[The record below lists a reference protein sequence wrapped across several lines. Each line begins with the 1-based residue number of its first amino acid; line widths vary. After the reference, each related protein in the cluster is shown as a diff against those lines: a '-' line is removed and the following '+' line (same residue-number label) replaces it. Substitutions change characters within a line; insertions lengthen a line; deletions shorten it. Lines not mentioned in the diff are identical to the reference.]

1 MDRKTLRK
9 TKILRGFKVSVFAT
23 NLFCITDW
31 PQYDPE
37 VASFGGG
44 LLNKGVE
51 TGAFPM
57 TRTYG
62 GSVTLTF

>member
-1 MDRKTLRK
+1 M
-9 TKILRGFKVSVFAT
+9 IGFVQNASIGVSAT

-44 LLNKGVE
+44 SLNRGVE
-51 TGAFPM
+51 TGAYPM

-62 GSVTLTF
+62 FNLKVSF